1 MRKLKAKIEINSYI
15 IKSIENIILAQE
27 MAAKKGD
34 AKNLKSLT
42 ALLNKEIDRVKNIT
56 FEIGDHTANQPPSKG
71 KN

>member
-1 MRKLKAKIEINSYI
+1 
-15 IKSIENIILAQE
+15 